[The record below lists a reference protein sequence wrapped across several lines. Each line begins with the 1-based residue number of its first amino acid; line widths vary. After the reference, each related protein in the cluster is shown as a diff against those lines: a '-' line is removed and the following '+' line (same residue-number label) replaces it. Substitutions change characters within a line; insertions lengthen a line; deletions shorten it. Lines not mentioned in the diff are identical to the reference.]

1 MAVVLEKEPVILLKG
16 IQSEEILVKQLLQ
29 SPRLVGYF
37 EEIKQIL
44 EEERK
49 RRQQFYDTITEEQ
62 KAEFINGE
70 IIMHSPAKLKH
81 LQIGQ
86 RLFILVSEYVTTRKL
101 GWVGYE
107 KMMISL
113 TRNDYEP
120 DLCFFCKEKADQF
133 TLDQWQFPAPDFIV
147 EILSQSTEKRDR
159 DDKFI
164 DYATHGVAEYWI
176 IDPTEEFVEQYQLE
190 GSTYKLLR
198 KLDAGILK
206 SIAIPEFEIPVRALF
221 DEDEQKRA
229 LQNIMTS
236 IQ

>member
-1 MAVVLEKEPVILLKG
+1 MAVVSEKEPGVILKD
-16 IQSEEILVKQLLQ
+16 EEILVKQLLQ
-29 SPRLVGYF
+29 SPRLVRYF
-37 EEIKQIL
+37 EEIKHSLQ
-44 EEERK
+44 EERK
-49 RRQQFYDTITEEQ
+49 KRQQFYDTITEEQ

-86 RLFILVSEYVTTRKL
+86 RLFILLSEHVTAREL

-120 DLCFFCKEKADQF
+120 DLCFFCKEMADQF
-133 TLDQWQFPAPDFIV
+133 DLDQWQFPAPDFIV

-159 DDKFI
+159 GEKFV
-164 DYATHGVAEYWI
+164 DYSAHGVAEYWI

-190 GSTYKLLR
+190 GSAYKLLR
-198 KLDAGILK
+198 KLDAGSLK
-206 SIAIPEFEIPVRALF
+206 SIIIPGFEIPVRALF
-221 DEDEQKRA
+221 DEEEQKRA
-229 LQNIMTS
+229 LQEIMKS
-236 IQ
+236 AQ

>member
-1 MAVVLEKEPVILLKG
+1 MAVILEKEPVILLKG

-37 EEIKQIL
+37 EEIKQTL

-49 RRQQFYDTITEEQ
+49 KRQQFYDMITEEQ

-70 IIMHSPAKLKH
+70 IVMHSPAKLKH
-81 LQIGQ
+81 NLASS
-86 RLFILVSEYVTTRKL
+86 RLFTLLRTYVTLKNL
-101 GWVGYE
+101 GIVGHE
-107 KMMISL
+107 KIMISL

-120 DLCFFCKEKADQF
+120 DICFFGREKADLLD
-133 TLDQWQFPAPDFIV
+133 LDQWQFPAPDFIV

-159 DDKFI
+159 DDKFF
-164 DYATHGVAEYWI
+164 DYAAHGVAEYWI
-176 IDPTEEFVEQYQLE
+176 IDPTEEFVEQYQLG
-190 GSTYKLLR
+190 GSAYKLLR

-206 SIAIPEFEIPVRALF
+206 SIAIPGFEIPVRALF

-236 IQ
+236 AQ